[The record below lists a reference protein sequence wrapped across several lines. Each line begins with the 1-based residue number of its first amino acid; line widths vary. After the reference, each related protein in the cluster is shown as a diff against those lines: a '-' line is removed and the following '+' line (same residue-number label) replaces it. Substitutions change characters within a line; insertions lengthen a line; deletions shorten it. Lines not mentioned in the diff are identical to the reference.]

1 MSAHDRINAANAEA
15 ARTAGWP
22 VLTGTPAQ
30 IGWASTIRV
39 DKMREFDTAAAAI
52 TDSDRG
58 QFREVM
64 LRETAAGVW
73 IGGRCAPWQAML
85 VTHLTDDER
94 AALVARPTDR
104 P

>member
-15 ARTAGWP
+15 ARAAGWP
-22 VLTGTPAQ
+22 ELTGTPAQ

-39 DKMREFDTAAAAI
+39 DKMREFDDAAAAM
-52 TDSDRG
+52 TDSDRD

-64 LRETAAGVW
+64 LRETAAGIW
-73 IGGRCAPWQAML
+73 IDGRCAPWQAML
-85 VTHLTDDER
+85 VTQLTDDER
-94 AALVARPTDR
+94 AALFVRQTDR